1 MLMRLSAFLFLGTF
15 IPAILCAQTA
25 KTNSTDES
33 QQQLFGWVEKVAIYP
48 GGVVLD
54 GKLDTGA
61 DHCSLHAKKV
71 KKFKRNGKT
80 WVKFKI
86 KNRDGIQQTF
96 ELPTY
101 RRARIKSKG
110 GDSQTRHVVR
120 LGLCLGGHYREVDV
134 NLVDR
139 SNFSLPVLIGRS
151 FLAGEALV
159 DSSKTYTTNP
169 SCSEVEE

>member
-1 MLMRLSAFLFLGTF
+1 MLTRLSAFFLLSIF
-15 IPAILCAQTA
+15 IPAILCAQNTG
-25 KTNSTDES
+25 TGNIDDSHY
-33 QQQLFGWVEKVAIYP
+33 QLFGWVEKVAIYP

-61 DHCSLHAKKV
+61 DHCSLHAKNV
-71 KKFKRNGKT
+71 KKFKRKGKT
-80 WVKFKI
+80 WVKFNI
-86 KNRDGIQQTF
+86 KNRDGIKQTF

-101 RRARIKSKG
+101 RRARIKTKG
-110 GDSQTRHVVR
+110 GESQTRHVVR